1 MTTTFRDLVALTT
14 LQNHFGWL
22 IFIEFINGQFVGDVV
37 GSGYILLLLHA
48 PDIHEEKQSISN
60 LFHSATRYYYPRE
73 YWQVGRMY
81 VYRWYLYQPLQ
92 FHSCCCC
99 CCFGVCVR
107 IIREAVHDY
116 GTN

>member
-81 VYRWYLYQPLQ
+81 IGGIFINLCN
-92 FHSCCCC
+92 F
-99 CCFGVCVR
+99 
-107 IIREAVHDY
+107 IAVAVVVAMVFVFV
-116 GTN
+116 